1 MPRVRDLA
9 RTVRRGDSEP
19 VHCGAF
25 HVCSSEPLHG
35 NALSTSNAG
44 VRCEVRDEK
53 LLGISHFKANS
64 LTSAMGKL
72 CEIKI
77 LP

>member
-1 MPRVRDLA
+1 MPRVWDLA

-19 VHCGAF
+19 VHRGAF

-44 VRCEVRDEK
+44 VRCEVSGEE
-53 LLGISHFKANS
+53 LVGIIQGFAV
-64 LTSAMGKL
+64 ADV
-72 CEIKI
+72 I
-77 LP
+77 LVVGQTRQNLQ